1 MDDSLRIIAA
11 FATGLAVTY
20 LAVPLAER
28 VAARTDFYDRPG
40 GGYKEHRRSTPYLGG
55 TTVVA
60 GFLVASMVFSE
71 TLSGFRVPALCA
83 LVMLIVGTIDDR
95 VGLGIAPRLASEV
108 GVGAAVW
115 AAGQGWQLGSFEIL
129 DLAVTVAWVVGLI
142 NAYNLMDNIDGATAT
157 VAGTSAIG
165 IGSLALLE
173 NDPMLAVVCFSLA
186 GSCAGFLPH
195 NLARPSK
202 MFLGDG
208 GSMPIGFILAVA
220 VMAVPQGSVGL
231 PALAV
236 ALLSVGVPV
245 LDMAAVIISRRRRGA
260 GVFVGGRDHLTH
272 RLFRYLDSERLVA
285 GVLALSQGLLCLIAV
300 LLVQGSNRVLIV
312 GLSAVALGAAA
323 AVFAAIEPI
332 GSGLQRTRRSEA
344 K

>member
-11 FATGLAVTY
+11 FTTGLAVTY
-20 LAVPLAER
+20 LAVPLVER

-40 GGYKEHRRSTPYLGG
+40 GYKEHHRPTPYLGG
-55 TTVVA
+55 TTVVT
-60 GFLVASMVFSE
+60 GFLVASMIFSE
-71 TLSGFRVPALCA
+71 ALSGFRVPAACA
-83 LVMLIVGTIDDR
+83 LILLVVGTIDDR
-95 VGLGIAPRLASEV
+95 VGLGITPRLASEV
-108 GVGAAVW
+108 GVGVAAW
-115 AAGQGWQLGSFEIL
+115 AAGQGWQLGSFEML

-142 NAYNLMDNIDGATAT
+142 NAYNLMDNLDGALAT

-173 NDPMLAVVCFSLA
+173 GEPMLAVVCFSLA

-208 GSMPIGFILAVA
+208 GSMPIGFILALAIMV
-220 VMAVPQGSVGL
+220 VPQDPVGL

-236 ALLSVGVPV
+236 ALLCVGVPV
-245 LDMAAVIISRRRRGA
+245 LDMAAVIVYRRRRGA
-260 GVFVGGRDHLTH
+260 RVFVGGRDHLTH

-285 GVLALSQGLLCLIAV
+285 GVLVLGQGLLCLTAV
-300 LLVQGSNRVLIV
+300 LLCRSSNPVLIL
-312 GLSAVALGAAA
+312 GLSTVALGAAA
-323 AVFAAIEPI
+323 SIFAAIEPI
-332 GSGLQRTRRSEA
+332 GSSLRRTRQSDVS
-344 K
+344 